1 MVCSTIGTTVEGAID
16 DVGAIAA
23 VCHKHKVWY
32 HLDAAFGGVFFASP
46 TLRHKI
52 GCCKLVDSVVWDP
65 HKGLC
70 VPLQACVFLVRHKG
84 LMEECNSTVADYLFH
99 KERKNYD
106 ASLDTGNK
114 TVQCGRVIDVLK
126 LWIYFKGNG
135 WNGIDD
141 QVKRQ
146 QALTIYTR

>member
-1 MVCSTIGTTVEGAID
+1 MCQ
-16 DVGAIAA
+16 
-23 VCHKHKVWY
+23 KHKIWY
-32 HLDAAFGGVFFASP
+32 HLDAAYGGVFFASP

-52 GCCKLVDSVVWDP
+52 GNCKLADSVVWDP
-65 HKGLC
+65 HKGLL
-70 VPLQACVFLVRHKG
+70 VPLQACVFLVRHKN

-106 ASLDTGNK
+106 NCLDTGNK

-135 WNGIDD
+135 WNGIDE

-146 QALTIYTR
+146 QALTDYLKEYV